1 MHTLVTGGA
10 GFIGAAL
17 VDRLLAEGHSVDV
30 VDNLST
36 GSLWNLADARSSA
49 GRALTF
55 HQLDVRSPDVAELI
69 VRRRPEVV
77 FHLASHGGA
86 AGTSGG
92 SVPEAQVDIVGGL
105 GILDGV
111 RAAGTRKLVVASSAA
126 VYGELAGERPAAESH
141 ARRPMSPHGVAKHA
155 VDSYLAVFAEL
166 DSVVFTSLVLASVY
180 GPRATSGVITSWAQC
195 LAAGRPCTAY
205 GDGQQ
210 VRDFVYVDDV
220 VDALAR
226 AAGRGDGMVLNV
238 GTGRGTS
245 LVDLHALMVEVAGRV
260 VVELGEG
267 APAEES
273 AEPERAESAD
283 SPDPATPAGGA
294 GIGVAGDGGE
304 DAGQTGD
311 APGDQPAAARPA
323 EEPGSAGDTGSAATP
338 PAGGR
343 RRGPGGVPRAGSGA
357 EPSAG
362 PPGAALPPAQRRG
375 PALGLRHSE
384 ARLGEPRVVV
394 LDPARAGTAL
404 EWRAWTAL
412 ADGLEAVCA
421 GGDLGR
427 RRRSLLS
434 RAPSPRK
441 RCRASRPGS
450 GAAPD
455 PFLMFSERGPRR
467 GVAPLRWRR
476 RPPGGRRRRP
486 PARWLPGRR
495 CSCP

>member
-1 MHTLVTGGA
+1 VHTLVTGGA

-86 AGTSGG
+86 VATSGG
-92 SVPEAQVDIVGGL
+92 SVAEAQVDIVGGL

-111 RAAGTRKLVVASSAA
+111 RAGGTRKLVVASSAA
-126 VYGELAGERPAAESH
+126 VYGELSGERPAAESH

-155 VDSYLAVFAEL
+155 VDSYLAVFADL

-180 GPRATSGVITSWAQC
+180 GPRATTGVITSWAQC
-195 LAAGRPCTAY
+195 LAAGRPCTAF

-238 GTGRGTS
+238 GTGRATS

-267 APAEES
+267 LPPES
-273 AEPERAESAD
+273 AEPGPAESEDAPHSTSPVGDTGTEGAAD
-283 SPDPATPAGGA
+283 GEEDASRTGDAAQEKSGAERREEDSGGA
-294 GIGVAGDGGE
+294 GGTDSEA
-304 DAGQTGD
+304 
-311 APGDQPAAARPA
+311 
-323 EEPGSAGDTGSAATP
+323 SASRSAAH
-338 PAGGR
+338 R
-343 RRGPGGVPRAGSGA
+343 RSPGGAGRAGRGA
-357 EPSAG
+357 ERGAG
-362 PPGAALPPAQRRG
+362 PGAAGAMPPAQRRG

-384 ARLGEPRVVV
+384 ARPGEPRVVV

-404 EWRAWTAL
+404 DWRAWTAL
-412 ADGLEAVCA
+412 PDGLEAVVRA
-421 GGDLGR
+421 AMAASGTGR
-427 RRRSLLS
+427 
-434 RAPSPRK
+434 P
-441 RCRASRPGS
+441 
-450 GAAPD
+450 
-455 PFLMFSERGPRR
+455 
-467 GVAPLRWRR
+467 
-476 RPPGGRRRRP
+476 
-486 PARWLPGRR
+486 
-495 CSCP
+495 